1 MIYIVSGELAWGFF
15 KAKEIFP
22 STLLGKEIKRYY
34 KIAILIRSIIV
45 VNRIHT
51 DDPTIYKY
59 Y

>member
-1 MIYIVSGELAWGFF
+1 MGELAWDIF
-15 KAKEIFP
+15 KPKEIVP
-22 STLLGKEIKRYY
+22 SIVLGKKIKQYY

-51 DDPTIYKY
+51 DNPTIYKY

>member
-1 MIYIVSGELAWGFF
+1 MGELAWDIF
-15 KAKEIFP
+15 KPKEIVL
-22 STLLGKEIKRYY
+22 SIVLGIEIKQYY

-51 DDPTIYKY
+51 DNPTIYKY

>member
-1 MIYIVSGELAWGFF
+1 MSYIVLGELAWDIF
-15 KAKEIFP
+15 KPKEIVP
-22 STLLGKEIKRYY
+22 SIVLGKEIKQYY

-51 DDPTIYKY
+51 DNPTIYKY